1 MIKTI
6 KGGDAENDTPHQRIN
21 IKESEEMYGSYKQLL
36 RYQERNRVIR
46 IAKYAR
52 CSSDEQKKNGYTIGD
67 QLDLIDEFSAENE
80 LVAVGEYV
88 DEGIS
93 ATLEIDKR
101 KALAQLIEDAKAGK
115 FDIVVFKC
123 IDRFFR
129 NVGEYYECQKQLRNA
144 GVTWV
149 SIEES
154 DLDPEDDDAAFKINI
169 YLTMAEYEAKKT
181 SKRIRFNNKM
191 RIKNK
196 QVIIGSKQFL
206 FPWIV
211 TGEKRNRYLIKNKE
225 YEEMTYD
232 ILDFFETHQSKA
244 ATLGYWNVKYGL
256 RKAMP
261 TLTNL
266 LTDTLLYGEYKGI
279 PNYVEPY
286 ITKERFDRIQ
296 DILRRNARVSHG
308 PNRTFLFSG
317 LLKCPC
323 CGNNLTGNYV
333 SSNGGKNY
341 SFAYRCNAAR
351 TRKICSY
358 TKSVSERKIEKQLL
372 ENLEQYITNEV
383 IRVETIEEVQ
393 PKNNNR
399 IKAEKIKIEMDR
411 LNMMFRKGRI
421 DEEEYDT
428 EYYKLEKQLNKID
441 IDEVPIKKDLEALK
455 SIIETDYRTI
465 YGKLTKEN
473 KKAFWRSFIK
483 EFAIDENKKI
493 VPESIIFF

>member
-1 MIKTI
+1 
-6 KGGDAENDTPHQRIN
+6 
-21 IKESEEMYGSYKQLL
+21 MYGSYKQLL

-67 QLDLIDEFSAENE
+67 QVALIDEFADDNE
-80 LVAVGEYV
+80 LVSAGEYV

-93 ATLEIDKR
+93 ATLEISKR

-129 NVGEYYECQKQLRNA
+129 NVGEYYECQKQLRAA
-144 GVTWV
+144 GVTWI

-154 DLDPEDDDAAFKINI
+154 DLDPDDDDAAFKINI

-196 QVIIGSKQFL
+196 QVVTGSQCFL
-206 FPWIV
+206 FPWEV
-211 TGEKRNRYLIKNKE
+211 TGEPRNKYLIKNKE
-225 YEEMTYD
+225 TEEMTLD

-244 ATLGYWNVKYGL
+244 ATLGYINIKYGM
-256 RKAMP
+256 KMTMT
-261 TLTNL
+261 TLNNF
-266 LTDTLLYGEYKGI
+266 LTDTLLYGEYKGV
-279 PNYVEPY
+279 PGYVDPY
-286 ITKERFDRIQ
+286 ITKERFDHIQ
-296 DILRRNARVSHG
+296 DIMKRNARASNR
-308 PNRTFLFSG
+308 PNGTFLFSG
-317 LLKCPC
+317 LIKCPC
-323 CGNNLTGNYV
+323 CGNNLTGNFV
-333 SSNGGKNY
+333 KVDGKY
-341 SFAYRCNAAR
+341 DVYTYRCNAAR
-351 TRKICSY
+351 TQKICPY
-358 TKSVSERKIEKQLL
+358 TGSTSERKIEKQLL

-383 IRVETIEEVQ
+383 VRVESVEENQ
-393 PKNNNR
+393 PININAAKVEK
-399 IKAEKIKIEMDR
+399 IKAEIER

-421 DEEEYDT
+421 EEEEYDA
-428 EYYKLEKQLNKID
+428 EYFKLEKSLKRID
-441 IDEVPIKKDLEALK
+441 VVEAAPPKRDLDAIKGIL
-455 SIIETDYRTI
+455 ETDYRGI
-465 YGKLTKEN
+465 YEKLTKEN
-473 KKAFWRSFIK
+473 QKAFWRSFIR